1 MLVPSAAH
9 AQNYRQL
16 CYLVMGLDSRHCSL
30 FQEHAFHGVLIQ
42 FQLDRIL
49 PCCAK
54 FYFLKLSQIQTKWQ
68 ILEEG
73 VMDLVIVRKQRQ

>member
-16 CYLVMGLDSRHCSL
+16 CYFVMGLDSLHCSL
-30 FQEHAFHGVLIQ
+30 FEEHAFHSVLIQ

-54 FYFLKLSQIQTKWQ
+54 FCFLQLPQIQTKWQ

-73 VMDLVIVRKQRQ
+73 VMGLVIVRKRQ